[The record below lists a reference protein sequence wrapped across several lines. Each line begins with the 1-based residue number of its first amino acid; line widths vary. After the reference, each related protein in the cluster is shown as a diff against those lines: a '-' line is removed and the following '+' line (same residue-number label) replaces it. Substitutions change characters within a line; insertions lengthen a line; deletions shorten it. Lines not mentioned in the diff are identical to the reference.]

1 MQIQEPTTIEEAIRL
16 LLHYIGIVKVTDKNA
31 DKIYKRSKELQVLA
45 RAIGSNGFWQ
55 GRMPSLKEIKDHIG
69 YTADVTVTHDDK
81 KWDKVL
87 LKEIVTLAKA
97 EGEAEL
103 ERLAKEEEAD
113 EEDGSKTINEENEEA
128 SKQLEELANRD
139 VIQLDKKSE
148 ESEEAKEK
156 YPY

>member
-113 EEDGSKTINEENEEA
+113 EEEGSKTINEENEEA
-128 SKQLEELANRD
+128 TKELEELT
-139 VIQLDKKSE
+139 E
-148 ESEEAKEK
+148 ESESSKEDK
-156 YPY
+156 EEYPY

>member
-1 MQIQEPTTIEEAIRL
+1 MQIQEPTTIEQAIRL
-16 LLHYIGIVKVTDKNA
+16 VLHYVGIVKLTKANVK
-31 DKIYKRSKELQVLA
+31 KVYKRSKQLQVLMN
-45 RAIGSNGFWQ
+45 GGGFWE
-55 GRMPSLKEIKDHIG
+55 GRMPYLKELQDNIG

-81 KWDKVL
+81 KWEKVL
-87 LKEIVTLAKA
+87 LT
-97 EGEAEL
+97 EL
-103 ERLAKEEEAD
+103 SNIADQWCIQEEEHLAKEEEAD

>member
-16 LLHYIGIVKVTDKNA
+16 LLHYVGIVKVTDDNV
-31 DKIYKRSKELQVLA
+31 DKIYKRSKQLQVLLN
-45 RAIGSNGFWQ
+45 GNGFWQ
-55 GRMPSLKEIKDHIG
+55 GRMPNIMELKDNIG
-69 YTADVTVTHDDK
+69 YVADVTVTHSDK

-87 LKEIVTLAKA
+87 LN
-97 EGEAEL
+97 EL
-103 ERLAKEEEAD
+103 SNIATQWCKQEEEHLAKEEEAE